1 MLRSYILRISLRL
14 CQSSKE
20 RIMNKKIYKI
30 IATGLMT
37 ALMLSSCGQKGET
50 ASEVTTEAVVE
61 TVTDAA
67 TQADAASTNP
77 DKNTKLDLEDGEY
90 LASFDTD
97 GSMFHVNEV
106 YDGKGTLTVKD
117 GIGTL
122 HIVLPSTNTVNLF
135 YGVSE
140 DAKKDG
146 AELIDPVL
154 EEVTYSDGTTEEVNS
169 FDIPV
174 PYLDKEYDIALI
186 GTKGK
191 WYDHKVKVSNVVS
204 VTNDATIT
212 DSLTSEDDSLREG
225 QYLVP
230 VTLEGGSGKA
240 TIESPTTII
249 KTDDG
254 YVAVITWSSPHYDY
268 MIVDGEKYLPINE
281 DGNSVFEIPFKD
293 LSAPVTVIADT
304 VAMSEPHEIEYTL
317 TFDMS
322 EVD

>member
-1 MLRSYILRISLRL
+1 
-14 CQSSKE
+14 
-20 RIMNKKIYKI
+20 MNKKLYKVV
-30 IATGLMT
+30 ATGLMT
-37 ALMLSSCGQKGET
+37 ALMLSACGQSGET
-50 ASEVTTEAVVE
+50 ATEATVA
-61 TVTDAA
+61 TVTEAA
-67 TQADAASTNP
+67 TESDASVNP
-77 DKNTKLDLEDGEY
+77 AKDTKLDLEDGVY
-90 LASFDTD
+90 TASFDTD
-97 GSMFHVNEV
+97 SSMFHINEV
-106 YDGKGTLTVKD
+106 YDGKGILTVKD
-117 GIGTL
+117 GVGIL

-135 YGVSE
+135 YGVSA

-191 WYDHKVKVSNVVS
+191 WYDHKVKVSNAVLDDS
-204 VTNDATIT
+204 EASIT
-212 DSLTSEDDSLREG
+212 DSLSSDTEDLRDGE
-225 QYLVP
+225 YLVP

-240 TIESPTTII
+240 TIESPTRII

-254 YVAVITWSSPHYDY
+254 YVAIITWSSPHYDY
-268 MIVDGEKYLPINE
+268 MIVDGEKYLPVNE
-281 DGNSVFEIPFKD
+281 EGNSVFEIPFKD
-293 LSAPVTVIADT
+293 LSAPVTVTADT
-304 VAMSEPHEIEYTL
+304 TAMSKPHEIEYTL